1 MKAKKLDEAYRSIQ
15 KGIELAKKSAVQEA
29 VQDFDDL
36 IKKLEN
42 KKK

>member
-1 MKAKKLDEAYRSIQ
+1 MKANKLEEAYRSYQ

-29 VQDFDDL
+29 VQDFNDL

-42 KKK
+42 QKK